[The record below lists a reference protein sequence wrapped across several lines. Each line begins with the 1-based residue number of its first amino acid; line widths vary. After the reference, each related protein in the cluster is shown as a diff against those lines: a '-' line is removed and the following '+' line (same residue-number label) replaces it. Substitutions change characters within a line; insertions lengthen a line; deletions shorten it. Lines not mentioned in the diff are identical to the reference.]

1 MASENK
7 KRKAR
12 NTYLSNGADKKD
24 GKLKGEMYFTK
35 RQRKKNNAIDEINW
49 NLRKGD
55 WVTCKECKFGKQC
68 KYGIYC
74 RLKDRCLVTD
84 RAENCN
90 DYDLKTEIKRYRER
104 TKEREE

>member
-35 RQRKKNNAIDEINW
+35 RQRNKKGQEGGRNKR
-49 NLRKGD
+49 RK
-55 WVTCKECKFGKQC
+55 KEGSRRDQVL
-68 KYGIYC
+68 ISS
-74 RLKDRCLVTD
+74 
-84 RAENCN
+84 NS
-90 DYDLKTEIKRYRER
+90 
-104 TKEREE
+104 